1 MEPLW
6 PFWCA
11 IYDIISSPLDITE
24 IFFYFFRN
32 PVRTS
37 MLSLPPQ
44 LDISQYMGG
53 VQNFKA
59 HSPVM
64 LMCSKFELQ
73 AYTKQHRSNFDCV

>member
-1 MEPLW
+1 
-6 PFWCA
+6 
-11 IYDIISSPLDITE
+11 
-24 IFFYFFRN
+24 
-32 PVRTS
+32 